1 MLKKT
6 KEEKMLFP
14 PKNDDLQATI
24 DALNASQAVIEFKPT
39 GEIVH
44 ANENFLNAVG
54 YSLSEIVGNHHRIFC
69 DSKYV
74 NTNEYNRFWQNLSN
88 GIFQAGEF
96 KRFAKGGKTLWLQ
109 ASYNPIKNKKGEVV
123 KVIKFASDI
132 TEAKNAAID
141 SKGKIDAINRAQAVI
156 EFKPTGENHTCE

>member
-1 MLKKT
+1 
-6 KEEKMLFP
+6 MLFP

-24 DALNASQAVIEFKPT
+24 DALNASQAVIEFKPS

-74 NTNEYNRFWQNLSN
+74 NTN
-88 GIFQAGEF
+88 
-96 KRFAKGGKTLWLQ
+96 
-109 ASYNPIKNKKGEVV
+109 
-123 KVIKFASDI
+123 
-132 TEAKNAAID
+132 
-141 SKGKIDAINRAQAVI
+141 
-156 EFKPTGENHTCE
+156 